1 MARTAGSATRNDG
14 SAIRTVTPIDISGG
28 PAGNVNAGFRS
39 GRLWG
44 ALVIVEFFNLL
55 SAVGGG
61 VALVTSRGLGMPL
74 SLLERSP
81 FDSFT
86 GPGII
91 LAVVVGGTHA
101 TAIVFALV
109 NRRLALAAAAV
120 AAFGMILWIYVEV
133 SILLV
138 YHWLQTVYFVAGIA
152 QLVIVLLLLG
162 VLPKLPGAVRAGPR
176 AE

>member
-1 MARTAGSATRNDG
+1 MGCPGHRGVFQPALGGRR
-14 SAIRTVTPIDISGG
+14 RGG
-28 PAGNVNAGFRS
+28 PRHESGFGNA
-39 GRLWG
+39 
-44 ALVIVEFFNLL
+44 A
-55 SAVGGG
+55 
-61 VALVTSRGLGMPL
+61 TL

-91 LAVVVGGTHA
+91 LAVVGGGTHA

-120 AAFGMILWIYVEV
+120 AAFGMILWIYAEV

>member
-1 MARTAGSATRNDG
+1 MSTPVFHGS
-14 SAIRTVTPIDISGG
+14 
-28 PAGNVNAGFRS
+28 
-39 GRLWG
+39 RLWG

-55 SAVGGG
+55 SAAGGG

-74 SLLERSP
+74 SILERSL

-101 TAIVFALV
+101 IAIVLALV

-133 SILLV
+133 SMLLV

-162 VLPKLPGAVRAGPR
+162 VFPKPPGAVSAGPR